1 MNENPTKKILILAA
15 NPIDSVRL
23 SLEREVQEIR
33 TTLQLSANRDR
44 FKIDARGAVRANEL
58 QQYFYDLKPQIV
70 HFSGH
75 GVGGATSS
83 DESLSNRK
91 FTAISDANSQP
102 EGLMFEDENGRS
114 ILVSGK
120 VLSNLFGLFSKEVEC
135 VVLNSCYSLAQ
146 AQEICKHIPYVVGM
160 NQAIGDIAA
169 RQFSQGFYRA
179 IWDDRSI
186 EEAFASGKNAI
197 ELDGIPEELTPVLLK
212 RSDLLKSRR
221 KPPPI
226 PKFIHRRV
234 LLAIST
240 SIGITSL
247 MIGVRHL
254 GLLQSWELTAFDTL
268 MRSRPLE
275 EKPDPRLLIV
285 EVTEQDVRL
294 QQNAGENLGGGSLS
308 DRSFA
313 KIIAKLEPYQPS
325 SIGVDIYRTAVS
337 NEVAAKLR
345 NSEIPIFTICK
356 VSENKNDLNI
366 SPPPNIP
373 ADLMSVGFSDVP
385 KDIDGSL
392 RRHQLFFNNVKDS
405 RRNSC
410 KAQYGL
416 STLLALH
423 YLHKQGIDFQPIAA
437 PSAPN
442 EWKGVKLGQLTFPLL
457 PDRSEAHVGAY
468 QKIATAGQIVL
479 NYRAMKDPSEI
490 ATKVTMSDLLDDKIS
505 VETVKGRIVLIG
517 TTAESYKD
525 YHPTPYK
532 MDEGYVLEIPGIVLQ
547 AHMIS
552 QLISAVKDKRP
563 LIHIWAG
570 WMDALWI
577 WGWAVGGGL
586 LVVWLHRR
594 PAYLGLAT
602 GLGICI
608 LSGGSL
614 MLLVNG
620 YWVALIPAA
629 IAIAITEGITL
640 LVLKLRAD

>member
-1 MNENPTKKILILAA
+1 
-15 NPIDSVRL
+15 VRL
-23 SLEREVQEIR
+23 SLEREVAEIR

-83 DESLSNRK
+83 DEPLSDRK
-91 FTAISDANSQP
+91 FTAISNANSQP

-135 VVLNSCYSLAQ
+135 VVLNSCYSLVQ

-186 EEAFASGKNAI
+186 EEAFESGKNAI

-212 RSDLLKSRR
+212 RSNLSLI
-221 KPPPI
+221 KPPRSF
-226 PKFIHRRV
+226 KFSQQPVLVRQM
-234 LLAIST
+234 LLAIAT
-240 SIGITSL
+240 SIGTTLLI
-247 MIGVRHL
+247 MGVRHL
-254 GLLQSWELTAFDTL
+254 GLLQVWELTAFDTL

-285 EVTEQDVRL
+285 KVTEKDV
-294 QQNAGENLGGGSLS
+294 QAQKQAGEDLGGGSLS
-308 DRSFA
+308 DRSLA
-313 KIIAKLEPYQPS
+313 KIIAKLQSYQPS
-325 SIGVDIYRTAVS
+325 AIGIDIYRDAPVS
-337 NEVAAKLR
+337 TDLAAKLQD
-345 NSEIPIFTICK
+345 SAIPIFTICK
-356 VSENKNDLNI
+356 VREEGKTRGVA
-366 SPPPNIP
+366 PPPNITF
-373 ADLMSVGFSDVP
+373 DLMSVGFSDVP
-385 KDIDGSL
+385 KDIDGAI
-392 RRHQLFFNNVKDS
+392 RRHQLFFNTSSISDP
-405 RRNSC
+405 RC
-410 KAQYGL
+410 QAQYGL

-423 YLHKQGIDFQPIAA
+423 YLNTKGVNFTPIPAL
-437 PSAPN
+437 N
-442 EWKGVKLGQLTFPLL
+442 DWQGVKLGSLSFSLL

-468 QKIATAGQIVL
+468 QKITTAGQIVL
-479 NYRAMKDPSEI
+479 NYRAMKDPNDIAPPEKMATLLAGEI
-490 ATKVTMSDLLDDKIS
+490 PADKI
-505 VETVKGRIVLIG
+505 KGRIVLIG
-517 TTAESYKD
+517 TTAQSYND
-525 YHPTPYK
+525 YHPTPYRTA
-532 MDEGYVLEIPGIVLQ
+532 DSYVLEIPGIVLQ
-547 AHMIS
+547 AQMVS
-552 QLISAVKDKRP
+552 QLISAVEDKRP
-563 LIHIWAG
+563 LIQIGTG

-577 WGWAVGGGL
+577 WSWAVGGGL

-602 GLGICI
+602 GLGIGI

-629 IAIAITEGITL
+629 IAIVITESITL
-640 LVLKLRAD
+640 LVLKLRAA